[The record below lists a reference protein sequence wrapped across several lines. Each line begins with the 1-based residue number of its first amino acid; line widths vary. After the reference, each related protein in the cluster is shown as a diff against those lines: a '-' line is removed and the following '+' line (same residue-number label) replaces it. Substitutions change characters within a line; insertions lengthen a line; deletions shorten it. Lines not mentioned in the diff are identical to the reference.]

1 MRRVFLLLSKL
12 NPKTWSEFFQ
22 ARARERFSQPRR
34 QLLLERV
41 QAYRDPGYLAKS
53 GLPCAHRTLGAVSSN
68 FLAKMLTLLARPVLS
83 LLGTKR
89 HS

>member
-1 MRRVFLLLSKL
+1 MLSKL
-12 NPKTWSEFFQ
+12 NPKTWSEFFR
-22 ARARERFSQPRR
+22 ARARKRFSQPR
-34 QLLLERV
+34 QLSPECV

-53 GLPCAHRTLGAVSSN
+53 GLLCAHRTLGAVSSN

>member
-1 MRRVFLLLSKL
+1 MRRVFLVLSKL

-22 ARARERFSQPRR
+22 ARARKRFSQPR
-34 QLLLERV
+34 QLLPKCV

-53 GLPCAHRTLGAVSSN
+53 GLVCAHRTLGAVSSN
-68 FLAKMLTLLARPVLS
+68 LLAKMLSLLARPVLS